1 MKLALWGYGNHG
13 RDMELILTEC
23 WADRYQI
30 TAVFDQRFAEQ
41 GPSDI
46 LGLPVSD
53 PDTAAAMYRDGVYEG
68 MLITV
73 FSVRPISAAIRVV
86 SSRTVSSIRIEVV
99 DMIIPPYAISI
110 AYAAC
115 GCNTI
120 GITNIA

>member
-73 FSVRPISAAIRVV
+73 FNADECK
-86 SSRTVSSIRIEVV
+86 RIERQLNERG
-99 DMIIPPYAISI
+99 IPVAHLDCANRRRAPESFAQWEKPFVLPQK
-110 AYAAC
+110 
-115 GCNTI
+115 G
-120 GITNIA
+120 